1 MFYNILISNYTYNIV
16 IMSYINSYVMF
27 NCYMHSELL
36 TWIDLTESVVYIRY
50 WRTTNHVVVC
60 VIYDLMYYDV

>member
-1 MFYNILISNYTYNIV
+1 
-16 IMSYINSYVMF
+16 
-27 NCYMHSELL
+27 MHSELL

-60 VIYDLMYYDV
+60 VMVFKLM